1 MWSYTFS
8 HIIVSCCTRTLMYAQ
23 FQNSLGYYCTALKT
37 TKIPIKA
44 PFKSCSFIIAHKEKL
59 AFAVCILQKKKKNTE
74 MSVTLSH
81 NSEVLFLIRVFAVIK
96 VVSSIWI
103 WQWDSILFNRLNYG
117 TSVLFFPCAALVSFK
132 LHLNYW
138 WSCNKAFLCYT

>member
-1 MWSYTFS
+1 MGLCTKTANLNKVRSYTFS

-23 FQNSLGYYCTALKT
+23 FQNSLGYYCAALKT

-74 MSVTLSH
+74 MSMTLSH
-81 NSEVLFLIRVFAVIK
+81 NSEVLFLIKSLCSCKSCFIN
-96 VVSSIWI
+96 I
-103 WQWDSILFNRLNYG
+103 NMTMGLN
-117 TSVLFFPCAALVSFK
+117 TI
-132 LHLNYW
+132 
-138 WSCNKAFLCYT
+138 